1 MVWKRWV
8 LSMFTTPHK
17 SNTVRYLFPFIP
29 NHIVRYFWSEFMAK
43 RRYICMYRLFS
54 TKPSNKDVR
63 IWLWLPEIYYL
74 HTEWK
79 QYKRNIR
86 LFFVPILYVSM
97 LISFLWLYFYLPSDK
112 KKCEWKLPLRR
123 YLIGWIHSHI
133 LIILYVCQ
141 SRISGVSPYY
151 FYLSL
156 FLCSFFAVSCRWRE

>member
-112 KKCEWKLPLRR
+112 KKMWMEVAIETISNWLDTQPYFDNIICVSITNLR
-123 YLIGWIHSHI
+123 
-133 LIILYVCQ
+133 C
-141 SRISGVSPYY
+141 
-151 FYLSL
+151 LSL
-156 FLCSFFAVSCRWRE
+156 LFLFIVIFVFFFCC